1 MTFQDFLIGALVLLV
16 GLAFCFAGYRFFRI
30 LITVWGF
37 FAGFNLGS
45 GAMAALFQNH
55 NFLGTTTGLVLG
67 IVVGLVLAALAYFF
81 YYFAVV
87 LLGAS
92 VGYSI
97 GSGLIAAISA
107 NLNVTA
113 SIVGIVLAVVF
124 AFLILALNLPKLLI
138 LVMTALGGAV
148 AILGGLM
155 ILTGQVPSTGSTA
168 LQYGVAVALVR
179 ASWFWSLVA
188 IALAV
193 VGFLAQW
200 RTTQEYTL
208 VWSETSQSS

>member
-30 LITVWGF
+30 LIAIWGF
-37 FAGFNLGS
+37 FAGFNLGA

-55 NFLGTTTGLVLG
+55 NFLGTSTGLIVGIVLG
-67 IVVGLVLAALAYFF
+67 LVFALLAYLF

-97 GSGLIAAISA
+97 GTGLIGAISP

-113 SIVGIVLAVVF
+113 TIVGIVVAVVF

-138 LVMTALGGAV
+138 MVMTALGGAV

-155 ILTGQVPSTGSTA
+155 ILTGQVHTTGSTA
-168 LQYGVAVALVR
+168 LQYGVAVALVT

-200 RTTQEYTL
+200 RSTQEYTL
-208 VWSETSQSS
+208 VWTEPTQSS

>member
-1 MTFQDFLIGALVLLV
+1 MTFQDFLIGALILLV

-30 LITVWGF
+30 LITIWGF
-37 FAGFNLGS
+37 FAGFNLGAA
-45 GAMAALFQNH
+45 GMVALFGQ
-55 NFLGTTTGLVLG
+55 NFLGTVSGW
-67 IVVGLVLAALAYFF
+67 VVGLVVGLILAVLAYLF

-92 VGYSI
+92 VGYEF
-97 GSGLIAAISA
+97 GSGLIAAISP

-113 SIVGIVLAVVF
+113 SIVGIVLAIVF
-124 AFLILALNLPKLLI
+124 AFLILVLNLPKLLI
-138 LVMTALGGAV
+138 LVMTALGGAI

-155 ILTGQVPSTGSTA
+155 ILTGQVHTTGSTA
-168 LQYGVAVALVR
+168 LQFGVAVALVK

-188 IALAV
+188 VALAI

-208 VWSETSQSS
+208 AWSESTQSS